1 MDTML
6 HGLLKD
12 KWVFIGEDVVED
24 YVLPKKEWCVSFRR
38 ALMASWVTMVV
49 LEPNGGGVGET
60 QLIGGYN
67 GVGTP
72 LMAGVHQIFPT

>member
-38 ALMASWVTMVV
+38 ALMAS
-49 LEPNGGGVGET
+49 
-60 QLIGGYN
+60 
-67 GVGTP
+67 
-72 LMAGVHQIFPT
+72 